1 MRKMISF
8 KIENLPAKERE
19 IVDRWADEQTNIQQ
33 SLANI
38 VMHVVKYVG
47 NVDVMDFDVQHKLHT
62 VLSNVEMP
70 VVKEVVLPSTVMM
83 EPVVQERQVERVQ
96 EPKKEEDIYSKASVL
111 FEED

>member
-62 VLSNVEMP
+62 VLSNVEKP
-70 VVKEVVLPSTVMM
+70 VVKEVVLPSTVMV
-83 EPVVQERQVERVQ
+83 EPVVQQQKAEPIQ
-96 EPKKEEDIYSKASVL
+96 EPKKEADIYSQAADL
-111 FEED
+111 FDEE

>member
-70 VVKEVVLPSTVMM
+70 VVKEVVLPSTVMT
-83 EPVVQERQVERVQ
+83 EPVVKQQVEHVQ
-96 EPKKEEDIYSKASVL
+96 EPKKEDDIYSQAADL
-111 FEED
+111 FDE